1 MRTNLIFFILF
12 LIISCTPKVNLE
24 LDIENLK
31 NEGVVILQNKNLED
45 VTDEIRK
52 ISKTDINPIKSI
64 ADWGYPNF
72 NSNNLIP
79 NINLNINLSIQQD
92 NNFFKN
98 STNNFYRK
106 EIININNNIIF
117 VDDRA
122 TLFILNENFK
132 LVHKFQIHN
141 LKKYKDYPLKFSLVS
156 ESDILFIS
164 DNLGSIFA
172 YDLKNYKT
180 LWRNEL
186 EVPFLSNLALY
197 KNNIFVSNSNGK
209 VYSFNTLSGKQNWSY
224 ETGTQTAKSYK
235 AYRVSISNNK
245 LLFSNDFGKITC
257 IDLDKQTVLWSR
269 TLQLSTAYQDM
280 NLLEL
285 ADFVTENNNL
295 YITSSFGRF
304 LKLDLNNGN
313 ILWSNNIYSATT
325 IPIINNNSVA
335 LITDNGFLNIFDKA
349 SGKIL
354 YKKNLLNFLH
364 MEKNKNKKNSL
375 NNIFLLSGKFY
386 ITTNNGYVFLVNSN
400 DLQFIEYKKLS
411 SSINSNIAISK
422 NAIFFVGNKD
432 AIFKIQ

>member
-257 IDLDKQTVLWSR
+257 IDIDKQTVLWSR

-364 MEKNKNKKNSL
+364 MKKNKNKKNSL
-375 NNIFLLSGKFY
+375 NNIFLLSGTFY

>member
-209 VYSFNTLSGKQNWSY
+209 IYSFNTLSGKQNWSY

>member
-12 LIISCTPKVNLE
+12 LITSCTPKVNLE

-45 VTDEIRK
+45 VTDEIIK

-79 NINLNINLSIQQD
+79 NINLNINLSIQKD

-156 ESDILFIS
+156 ESNILFIS

-209 VYSFNTLSGKQNWSY
+209 IYSFNTLSGKQNWSY
-224 ETGTQTAKSYK
+224 ETGTQTAKSYR

-257 IDLDKQTVLWSR
+257 IDLDKQTVLWSH
-269 TLQLSTAYQDM
+269 TLQLSTTYQDI

>member
-12 LIISCTPKVNLE
+12 LITSCTPKVNLE

-79 NINLNINLSIQQD
+79 NINLNINLSIQKD

-156 ESDILFIS
+156 ESNILFIS

-209 VYSFNTLSGKQNWSY
+209 IYSFNTLSGKQNWSY

>member
-45 VTDEIRK
+45 VTDEIKK

-79 NINLNINLSIQQD
+79 NINLNINLSIQKD

-156 ESDILFIS
+156 ESNILFIS

>member
-45 VTDEIRK
+45 VTDEIKK

-364 MEKNKNKKNSL
+364 MKKNKNKKNSL

>member
-12 LIISCTPKVNLE
+12 LITSCTPKVNLE

-45 VTDEIRK
+45 VTDEIKK

-209 VYSFNTLSGKQNWSY
+209 IYSFNTLSGKQNWSY

-375 NNIFLLSGKFY
+375 NNIFLLSGTFY

>member
-156 ESDILFIS
+156 ESNILFIS

-209 VYSFNTLSGKQNWSY
+209 IYSFNTLSGKQNWSY

-364 MEKNKNKKNSL
+364 MKKNKNKKNSL

>member
-209 VYSFNTLSGKQNWSY
+209 IYSFNTLSGKQNWSY

-349 SGKIL
+349 SGNIL

-400 DLQFIEYKKLS
+400 DLQSIEYKKLS

>member
-209 VYSFNTLSGKQNWSY
+209 IYSFNTLSGKQNWSY

-269 TLQLSTAYQDM
+269 ILQLSTAYQDM

-364 MEKNKNKKNSL
+364 MKKNKNKKNSL

>member
-12 LIISCTPKVNLE
+12 LITSCTPKVNLE

-45 VTDEIRK
+45 VTDEIKK

-400 DLQFIEYKKLS
+400 DLQFIKYKKLS

>member
-12 LIISCTPKVNLE
+12 LITSCTPKVNLE

-79 NINLNINLSIQQD
+79 NINLNINLSIQKD

-156 ESDILFIS
+156 ESNILFIS

-209 VYSFNTLSGKQNWSY
+209 IYSFNILSGKQNWSY

>member
-209 VYSFNTLSGKQNWSY
+209 IYSFNTLSGKQNWSY

-349 SGKIL
+349 SGNIL

-364 MEKNKNKKNSL
+364 MEKNKYKKNNL

-400 DLQFIEYKKLS
+400 DLQSIEYKKLS

>member
-141 LKKYKDYPLKFSLVS
+141 LKKYKDY
-156 ESDILFIS
+156 
-164 DNLGSIFA
+164 
-172 YDLKNYKT
+172 
-180 LWRNEL
+180 
-186 EVPFLSNLALY
+186 
-197 KNNIFVSNSNGK
+197 
-209 VYSFNTLSGKQNWSY
+209 
-224 ETGTQTAKSYK
+224 
-235 AYRVSISNNK
+235 
-245 LLFSNDFGKITC
+245 
-257 IDLDKQTVLWSR
+257 
-269 TLQLSTAYQDM
+269 
-280 NLLEL
+280 
-285 ADFVTENNNL
+285 
-295 YITSSFGRF
+295 
-304 LKLDLNNGN
+304 
-313 ILWSNNIYSATT
+313 
-325 IPIINNNSVA
+325 
-335 LITDNGFLNIFDKA
+335 
-349 SGKIL
+349 
-354 YKKNLLNFLH
+354 H
-364 MEKNKNKKNSL
+364 
-375 NNIFLLSGKFY
+375 
-386 ITTNNGYVFLVNSN
+386 
-400 DLQFIEYKKLS
+400 
-411 SSINSNIAISK
+411 
-422 NAIFFVGNKD
+422 
-432 AIFKIQ
+432 

>member
-45 VTDEIRK
+45 VTDEIKK

-79 NINLNINLSIQQD
+79 NINLNINLSIQKD

>member
-156 ESDILFIS
+156 ESNILFIS

-209 VYSFNTLSGKQNWSY
+209 IYSFNTLSGKQNWSY

-269 TLQLSTAYQDM
+269 ILQLSTAYQDM

>member
-364 MEKNKNKKNSL
+364 MKKNKNKKNSL

>member
-12 LIISCTPKVNLE
+12 LITSCTPKVNLE

-209 VYSFNTLSGKQNWSY
+209 IYSFNTLSGKQNWSY

>member
-24 LDIENLK
+24 LDIANLK

>member
-209 VYSFNTLSGKQNWSY
+209 IYSFNTLSGKQNWSY

-400 DLQFIEYKKLS
+400 DLQSIEYKKLS

>member
-12 LIISCTPKVNLE
+12 LITSCTPKVNLE

-45 VTDEIRK
+45 VIDEIRK

-209 VYSFNTLSGKQNWSY
+209 IYSFNTLSGKQNWSY

>member
-209 VYSFNTLSGKQNWSY
+209 IYSFNTLSGKQNWSY

-364 MEKNKNKKNSL
+364 MKKNKNKKNSL

>member
-12 LIISCTPKVNLE
+12 LITSCTPKVNLE

-45 VTDEIRK
+45 VTDEIKK

-79 NINLNINLSIQQD
+79 NINLNINLSIQKD

-209 VYSFNTLSGKQNWSY
+209 IYSFNTLSGKQNWSY

-257 IDLDKQTVLWSR
+257 IDLDKQTVLWSH
-269 TLQLSTAYQDM
+269 TLQLSTTYQDI

>member
-12 LIISCTPKVNLE
+12 LITSCTPKVNLE

-79 NINLNINLSIQQD
+79 NINLNINLSIQKD

>member
-24 LDIENLK
+24 LDIANLK
-31 NEGVVILQNKNLED
+31 NEGVVILQNKNLEY

-364 MEKNKNKKNSL
+364 MKKNKNKKNSL